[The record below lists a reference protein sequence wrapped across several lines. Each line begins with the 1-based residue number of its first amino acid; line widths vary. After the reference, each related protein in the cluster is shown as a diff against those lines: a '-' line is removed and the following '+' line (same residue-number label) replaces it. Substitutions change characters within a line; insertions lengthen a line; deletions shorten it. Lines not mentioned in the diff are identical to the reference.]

1 MMPSLDIPIILG
13 IELKDICE
21 NFAAFILNF
30 K

>member
-1 MMPSLDIPIILG
+1 MMLSLDILIILG

-21 NFAAFILNF
+21 NFVVFILNF